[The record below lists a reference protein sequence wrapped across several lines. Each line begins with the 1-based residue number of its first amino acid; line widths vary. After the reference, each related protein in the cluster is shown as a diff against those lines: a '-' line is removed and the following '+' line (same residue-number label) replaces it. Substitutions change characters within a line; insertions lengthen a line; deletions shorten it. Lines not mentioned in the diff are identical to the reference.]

1 METKMCS
8 RCGEDKPVSEF
19 YARPDRGTLKS
30 RCKKCCI
37 ETCAPY
43 ITIICE
49 QCGKTV
55 RKRAKIGSKYCS
67 KECKYASKD
76 MGGKVPQ
83 NLGFT
88 VEGMGK
94 RKLPSDI
101 RLGSWEKEQLEIM
114 KDKMEQ
120 WKS

>member
-1 METKMCS
+1 METKVCS

-43 ITIICE
+43 ITITCE

-55 RKRAKIGSKYCS
+55 RKRGKIGSKYCS
-67 KECKYASKD
+67 RECKYASKD
-76 MGGKVPQ
+76 RGGRVPK
-83 NLGFT
+83 NLGFI

-94 RKLPSDI
+94 RKRPGDI
-101 RLGSWEKEQLEIM
+101 KVGSWEREYLQSLASKGLL
-114 KDKMEQ
+114 
-120 WKS
+120 